1 MVVETKDIERSGFSA
16 HNSSHYKKA
25 SFSGAIGRSALKRYK
40 ASLPVCGPGGPEI
53 ASGQH
58 SIRRTKVKG
67 KSVHRAIEKDSLIRR
82 IRTDGMKSHLQ
93 SLHACRSK
101 FYRRELRRCRRRR
114 LYLSSGLACLPLLLF
129 LSGNKLL
136 GSDKPKA
143 KRQNERIRTI
153 VGRFRSDLAIPA
165 EVLISIVP
173 QNKRLVSVE
182 RSKERRNA
190 FVLSLDRNFL
200 DTLDDSELT
209 AAIAHELGHVWIFT
223 HHPYLQTELLA
234 NQIAMKVV
242 TRESLE
248 KVYQRVWKDK
258 GTKGD
263 IEEFLPA
270 LRQNHETQAL
280 K

>member
-1 MVVETKDIERSGFSA
+1 M
-16 HNSSHYKKA
+16 
-25 SFSGAIGRSALKRYK
+25 
-40 ASLPVCGPGGPEI
+40 
-53 ASGQH
+53 
-58 SIRRTKVKG
+58 
-67 KSVHRAIEKDSLIRR
+67 
-82 IRTDGMKSHLQ
+82 
-93 SLHACRSK
+93 
-101 FYRRELRRCRRRR
+101 
-114 LYLSSGLACLPLLLF
+114 
-129 LSGNKLL
+129 
-136 GSDKPKA
+136 
-143 KRQNERIRTI
+143 
-153 VGRFRSDLAIPA
+153 
-165 EVLISIVP
+165 
-173 QNKRLVSVE
+173 
-182 RSKERRNA
+182 
-190 FVLSLDRNFL
+190 LSLDRNFL